1 MFKGIS
7 PAQKIGFGFLVLF
20 AAIAAH
26 ALVNWHIAL
35 GGILIL
41 IALIGFLSTR
51 MVRKLDTRMLY
62 LEGSLDAIQLPVT
75 VTDMDMN
82 WVFIN
87 KVTEGLLAMHNIDKE
102 SCIGRHCSNWQAD
115 ICGTENCGIESLRQ
129 GRPRTNYYQEYVDRP
144 KTLMQVDTS
153 YIKDR
158 KGRPIGHI
166 EIVTDID
173 IRRRL
178 ENTIEGVAASMEES
192 SASLEEMTA
201 VTKQTAETARTADNL
216 MSESNEVVKKVSDS
230 LGQLTQSMD
239 EAAKASEETSKI
251 NKTIDEIA
259 FQTNLL
265 ALNAA
270 IEAARAGEAG
280 AGFMVVAGE
289 VRNLAMRAAEAAKD
303 TAGLI
308 EGTVRKIQEGHSLM
322 DKSAGE
328 FSRLSE
334 KIQQASEIFS
344 NISSAAIEQ
353 AMGIEEINRAIS
365 HTEQILMENTGG
377 EAGKTEKSRGRDA
390 SRKTSDITARDHFPE
405 PKQLEETPTRRSDEK
420 ELELF

>member
-1 MFKGIS
+1 
-7 PAQKIGFGFLVLF
+7 
-20 AAIAAH
+20 
-26 ALVNWHIAL
+26 
-35 GGILIL
+35 
-41 IALIGFLSTR
+41 
-51 MVRKLDTRMLY
+51 
-62 LEGSLDAIQLPVT
+62 
-75 VTDMDMN
+75 
-82 WVFIN
+82 
-87 KVTEGLLAMHNIDKE
+87 
-102 SCIGRHCSNWQAD
+102 
-115 ICGTENCGIESLRQ
+115 
-129 GRPRTNYYQEYVDRP
+129 
-144 KTLMQVDTS
+144 MQVDTS

-166 EIVTDID
+166 EVVTDID
-173 IRRRL
+173 TQRRL
-178 ENTIEGVAASMEES
+178 QNTIEGVAASMEQS

-201 VTKQTAETARTADNL
+201 ITKQTAETARTADSL
-216 MSESNEVVKKVSDS
+216 MSESNAVVKKVSDS
-230 LGQLTQSMD
+230 LDKLTQSMD

-289 VRNLAMRAAEAAKD
+289 VRNLAMRTAEAAKE

-308 EGTVRKIQEGHSLM
+308 DGTVRKIQEGHSLM

-328 FSRLSE
+328 FSQLSE

-344 NISSAAIEQ
+344 NISSAAVEQ

-377 EAGKTEKSRGRDA
+377 EGGKTDRSRGRDA
-390 SRKTSDITARDHFPE
+390 SRRPSEITTKDHAPKR
-405 PKQLEETPTRRSDEK
+405 KQLEESPSKSSDEK